1 VGFWSGALGVPLL
14 LIGTV
19 VVGAEAAEV
28 FENFRV
34 EDGRADFVD
43 AHGPFAEI
51 DFAAA
56 VAAEWEVFVAGA
68 DDHCAGGAVEE
79 FGGFFSGRHDLAVG
93 VKPVVNEYVSA
104 MEERAASGDR
114 LLKWIRAVPP

>member
-1 VGFWSGALGVPLL
+1 MKPTPKKVAMAHQRFVGFSTVEPGERLL

-19 VVGAEAAEV
+19 AVGAEAAEI

-34 EDGRADFVD
+34 ENGRTDFVD

-56 VAAEWEVFVAGA
+56 VAAEREVFVADA
-68 DDHCAGGAVEE
+68 DDHCAGWTVEE
-79 FGGFFSGRHDLAVG
+79 FGGFFSGRHIV
-93 VKPVVNEYVSA
+93 
-104 MEERAASGDR
+104 
-114 LLKWIRAVPP
+114 